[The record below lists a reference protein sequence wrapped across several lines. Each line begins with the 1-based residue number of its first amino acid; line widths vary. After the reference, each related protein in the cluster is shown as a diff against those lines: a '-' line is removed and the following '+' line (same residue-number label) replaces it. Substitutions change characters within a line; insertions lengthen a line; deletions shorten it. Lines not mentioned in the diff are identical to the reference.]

1 MIKQNDSGR
10 IDHIVISYDPQT
22 FSSSTK
28 ITESLAESGYNWKSY
43 AKMSQFFSL
52 TTLFA
57 EKGYSVH
64 LTVSEMTLKKFENRL
79 FKIISRNLIMTSS
92 CRYNFD
98 DVIIDVICL
107 ISTNYLTH
115 FRKKDIQDF
124 TDFPKCLWL
133 TKVLIPIKA
142 LRPVFTIFFSSINWN
157 DLYGQ
162 DRTWQT
168 HSYKHVQI
176 QTKEQLLYY
185 L

>member
-43 AKMSQFFSL
+43 AKMSKFFL
-52 TTLFA
+52 VDHPIRRI
-57 EKGYSVH
+57 GYSVH
-64 LTVSEMTLKKFENRL
+64 LTVSEMTLKQFENRL
-79 FKIISRNLIMTSS
+79 LKIISRLNFTQSLGSNITMTSS

-107 ISTNYLTH
+107 ISTNFLTH

-124 TDFPKCLWL
+124 TDFPKCL
-133 TKVLIPIKA
+133 
-142 LRPVFTIFFSSINWN
+142 
-157 DLYGQ
+157 
-162 DRTWQT
+162 
-168 HSYKHVQI
+168 
-176 QTKEQLLYY
+176 
-185 L
+185 

>member
-28 ITESLAESGYNWKSY
+28 LTESLAESGIIGKVMRKCPN
-43 AKMSQFFSL
+43 FSRWPP
-52 TTLFA
+52 
-57 EKGYSVH
+57 YSVH
-64 LTVSEMTLKKFENRL
+64 LTVSEMTLKQFENRL
-79 FKIISRNLIMTSS
+79 LKIISRLNFTQSLGSNITMTSS

-162 DRTWQT
+162 DRTW
-168 HSYKHVQI
+168 K
-176 QTKEQLLYY
+176 TKSKLNNNYRILLF
-185 L
+185 